1 MVLLSLTISF
11 LNSDT
16 YLTIPLYKPRI
27 ANEWDALKKLRKFP
41 IKAIPSG
48 PIKMAIAFEVRNPE
62 IILIKTD
69 AEFNDATLISTLL
82 FM

>member
-1 MVLLSLTISF
+1 MVLLSSNALF

-16 YLTIPLYKPRI
+16 YFTTPLYSPNI
-27 ANEWDALKKLRKFP
+27 ANECTELIKFLKLP

-48 PIKMAIAFEVRNPE
+48 PIKMAIALEVKKPD
-62 IILIKTD
+62 IILTKTEV
-69 AEFNDATLISTLL
+69 EFKEATLISTLL